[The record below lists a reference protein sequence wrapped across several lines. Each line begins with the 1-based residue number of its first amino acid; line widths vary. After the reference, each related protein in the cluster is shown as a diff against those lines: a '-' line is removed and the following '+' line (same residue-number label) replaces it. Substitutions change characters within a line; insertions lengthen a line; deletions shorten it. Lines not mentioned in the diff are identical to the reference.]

1 MKKKMVSQDKMKLVG
16 TIGSILSVCMY
27 VSYIPQILGNLS
39 GHPGDWI
46 QPLVAFINCTIWVT
60 YGFFKQQRDWPI
72 VIANFPG
79 IVFGLTTALTALH
92 RLFGRRKNRCRV
104 CRQRFFVCA
113 MSAVHA
119 DRDGQTALRSPV
131 ASCEM
136 RRMRSKGSPSKE

>member
-1 MKKKMVSQDKMKLVG
+1 MNRKRSLLFLGEVDRSGRLLEMKVEVEAMKKKMVSQDKMKLVG

-79 IVFGLTTALTALH
+79 IVFGLTTALTAL
-92 RLFGRRKNRCRV
+92 L
-104 CRQRFFVCA
+104 
-113 MSAVHA
+113 
-119 DRDGQTALRSPV
+119 
-131 ASCEM
+131 
-136 RRMRSKGSPSKE
+136 